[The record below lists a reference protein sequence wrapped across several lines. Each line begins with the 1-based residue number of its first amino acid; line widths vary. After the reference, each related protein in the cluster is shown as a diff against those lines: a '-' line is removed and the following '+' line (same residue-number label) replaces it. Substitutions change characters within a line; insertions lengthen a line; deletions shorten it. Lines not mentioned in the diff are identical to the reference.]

1 MVTYLINGRKET
13 FENEADA
20 QAYIKALGPG
30 TDVQLVTQGP
40 SDKTEMGD
48 DWETDDFTTG
58 KDEEKVFPKDAAE
71 SADVVSEIPAQD
83 TESTSGDGSLALQ
96 NEDYLINGQ
105 PVEKEEFEEFNEKSK
120 FLDTK
125 EYQGLDRPELEA
137 ELKNLNTLFNP
148 SDEEKKRIDILSN
161 MLDKTVSDK
170 LYETIQMPK
179 GKEKDNQLLTL
190 TEDQRKDVDAY
201 EELIQDTRSYKRDK
215 SGKTNLGPLSQLGSF
230 LEDTVMTVET
240 PTEVLDYDQSVMENV
255 LYALSKDK
263 TTRGRLNFDTY
274 TLDQKEQLL
283 QSARYQSY
291 VEKSYKNKTDAQA
304 IAADFDST
312 QSDTQAYMNNA
323 KSIIDGMV
331 AKYPN
336 GLPEDI
342 YNEAIQI
349 QSDAKDYQ
357 AEAERKLNANKGQ
370 LEVLNKRQEEL
381 AGAYGI
387 DTAKNTIKDSF
398 KKTGE
403 IREVAEESEDLIPV
417 VGKGLGKALG
427 GTWKMFLSG
436 AVGFPAMVMGK
447 TGSTLTGG
455 DYNVY
460 DAFLDM
466 TENNINYDLVGDTPT
481 TLFKDGELS
490 AKESLA
496 LLGDMTGYVAALM
509 GAIKKGNINSLEQGV
524 GKIMKTKRVGGAM
537 VKADKDLIMVQETV
551 KMMALD
557 NYVNALDSGLSKKDA
572 FIKSSTETV
581 ATAAIQ
587 TIMPD
592 YKVFQGAKDFKQFA
606 NKAFK
611 GGLKNRAISQA
622 AQAVG
627 KNFSINFLKEIGE
640 EELEFVFNRINNTA
654 FALQNTEL
662 WSDEFWVEQKQLG
675 AGVLMLSG
683 AMGSVGN
690 YKTAR
695 SIYSGVLTAN
705 KQKVANIQEELTL
718 KIQAVDA
725 SIEAGANIPESVLT
739 NLEQQLSYTKRMQVV
754 IDQSPADVT
763 GDEIAL
769 LVEKDKLTEDLRSK
783 DPAFTAGAEA
793 RVEEINAELK
803 TGRSEKGF
811 ERIRKDRTKKAISVA
826 DQIGNV
832 KVRESNSSEETEAI
846 IAEIHARDK
855 AAKRPLTDVEAG
867 GYGFYYTDKDTNE
880 KNIVLDNKEIIEDG
894 AINTAAHE
902 VLHHAL
908 DVMFKTSKNKTAE
921 MQATNEAVMEYL
933 VQLKKE
939 GKASGGS
946 EFASRMETYFEKYAQ
961 LSAFA
966 DIQGNKAQSES
977 YASDLAEEGIVLL
990 SEAMLDGD
998 IKLNEGVGTKAKNL
1012 ARRLIDMIPGLDSA
1026 KIEDGKDVFNFIKDY
1041 NRSIKKGKLSK
1052 RQLKTVK
1059 EGPKKGGLV
1068 TKGSKKKVD
1077 NKKATTKQSM
1087 SKKMGRLIN
1096 QQEALVSM
1104 EGIMDAAELDI
1115 MKQENQQKIDEL
1127 KTKEGIQTK
1136 ASTTRVKSKEP
1147 MTLEEAD
1154 EAYEDALEAWN
1165 EAPDNDA
1172 LEAEVENALKAVA
1185 AAKERFDEGMEAPA
1199 EVKAEDKSTAKPVR
1213 EKKDRSTKR
1222 YTLTDQAKAKVEP
1235 LIEKAQAMNK
1245 ELIAKE
1251 KKLND
1256 EKIAAIRATPETEMT
1271 RTEQANAVLQAKAN
1285 PIRLDKPVEL
1295 QRIETEI
1302 QDRLEK
1308 PMGKAVTFFTKL
1320 LYDKIPK
1327 DAANVIGG
1335 RDVYKSAAEARIL
1348 NIVINEFKKNT
1359 VNRAGEKTV
1368 NDVEDIIFNRGGLRL
1383 LTLATDLGVADS
1395 KQGIAGAI
1403 DENKVGD
1410 YGDWDKAFD
1419 DSPIE
1424 MDVDGMFR
1432 VSSLLGDS
1440 GRMAQAMEQVAE
1452 FWKDNIGNSP
1462 IENFKK
1468 LPSLID
1474 NIVADMLNISE
1485 NVLTARSGNL
1495 NKDDYTNALKGITK
1509 PYAVFK
1515 VEGKEIRVAPEFAKE
1530 LENRLRNEGKSFE
1543 RFADQNILQ
1552 TLFKFLPKLSADDYR
1567 YADRTRGRYSGKAT
1581 GVPKNLVKL
1590 TYSGLER
1597 GTTGMG
1603 NMKARVSKVAYKDVL
1618 AAIGG
1623 FVNPEGRVSKLANVS
1638 GRTPEGQTLLGV
1650 IKLMNRMITNDIS
1663 RNSNMGLDPMTVQD
1677 IAAGKNDLM
1686 MSMKRPARPMQV
1698 SNAEL
1703 QALLNKYNKNNPKAS
1718 YIDQINHIHNSVE
1731 DMVGDHLAGIF
1742 NYDVRTW
1749 IKKNDPT
1756 SLEAIAKAYD
1766 FRWGKFFKYVQ
1777 EDLSFNN
1784 AIKEISTKDVD
1795 TPTLEKFFV
1804 LYARSIKNKK
1814 YKGAMNNQLLWDFVS
1829 DNVVGGKKKLKE
1841 LGFTLRQSRNKKGE
1855 LGKRFYIDVTKEIKN
1870 DKGEVETITEPV
1882 SSPLSVTKIK
1892 SEHKRAEL
1900 DKGSIDA
1907 VGVQTIEDSDRYTEI
1922 ILSHLKELME
1932 SGQTLRAIADI
1943 HTMAQGQ
1950 LTPIRKLSVLGKVY
1964 KFDENTAITVKG
1976 KRIKLSGDSILEHVD
1991 SVKLMQDKLLDVVNN
2006 KMSFDEFRA
2015 YVKGQRVD
2023 VIPKEVDPKL
2033 KVGTKEQKYTAI
2045 EKAFLEQLPLYTFD
2059 ADAYRTGQENEV
2071 KAENANEGFA
2081 QSMKRTPDTKR
2092 KGISVLD
2099 FDDTLARTNSNVL
2112 YTMPNGKTGKLTAE
2126 QFAKDGD
2133 RMAAEGA
2140 EWDFSEFSKVVDGKK
2155 GPLFERTKRLVAKF
2169 GNENVFILT
2178 ARPANSKYAI
2188 HEFLSGL
2195 GLDIPLQNITG
2206 LADSNPQAKGDWIT
2220 SKAAEGYNDF
2230 FFADDHIKN
2239 VMAVGQAMDEAG
2251 VKGKSIL
2258 ADPSVKYSLK
2268 IKRNYINQ
2276 VTKGRPDLTA
2286 QQIDDQMYRVMEY
2299 VDKIGSE
2306 GGFSPNKLAKYKKL
2320 GLHFLA
2326 KSPLILP
2333 EDAYK
2338 IDSVIEVAE
2347 EKKIDPFRYNNPNEL
2362 IDKFAGTLKAKRVDP
2377 DNVKEFS
2384 NKKELPKGVTVYDVE
2399 NDRSGQE
2406 AVRKVLDTH
2415 LNPKANPWCAF
2426 ARTRITVREQDEYLR
2441 LRQPVNVDS
2450 AFVSYE
2456 FTYLDTGEVLTD
2468 YYPMGSIN
2476 NKINLSRE
2484 EMEEL
2489 AKGGFGPGFIN
2500 AIPLDQQGAQ
2510 KNDDS
2515 WEEVHQDNGRMGR
2528 IKYKEYYLLTDRKK
2542 TQKEFLDEGGLKYPP
2557 APKTNKL
2564 IKDEAFMGYDMFE
2577 HYGTGKPGR
2586 TVTEEVDGKTKV
2598 IKKEDATPGGWKIA
2612 FINGKLKSVK
2622 NLGSK
2627 KEQWWDLRDVATD
2640 DLKISKDGPGERTV
2654 MNIETGKTK
2663 KIAADPSMKW
2673 SMKRDKKLNK
2683 AIDDVVNIDRSNDSK
2698 LKGKASQPKYIKDL
2712 LDVFDM
2718 DGEGQTLLDQ
2728 ATRNLDLQWN
2738 LLYQDVTGVD
2748 PGTEFNEVEA
2758 QKLGDQVSK
2767 GFKSRLKSIMRGYL
2781 VESGADDFLG
2791 LLYRTLPKGKKGEA
2805 MMKLYE
2811 ENLLKPF
2818 AIASREIEKARIK
2831 MAKRY
2836 RDIKVNNGISDKV
2849 LNGELTLKTESGK
2862 DITYTSEDAV
2872 RVYMWRKQGIK
2883 VPGLSEQNEL
2893 DLAEHV
2899 KNSDELYRFTLNLM
2913 AKTLPEEF
2921 ADPSKN
2927 WVTGSLKTDYL
2938 EGINKAKRKEALR
2951 FWSKGIETIFSE
2963 SNINKLRVQHGNKFV
2978 AALENSIERMR
2989 TGRNSSQS
2997 LDSDTKVMLQFI
3009 SGAVGNIMF
3018 LNTRSAGL
3026 QLLSATNFMRAGDN
3040 TWGKSLKTMFTKFP
3054 TLAKDYKMLMNS
3066 DFLLDRRN
3074 ALKMDVNDSDI
3085 ARIAEGKGFQGKLAR
3100 FLQWGYVFTQAADS
3114 RAIALGGAVY
3124 YRNAYD
3130 KLIKQG
3136 VDPKTA
3142 KEQALLETTEHAQNS
3157 QQSSRADKISKQQAS
3172 TSGRLMLAFANTPMQ
3187 YNRLVQKAYLDLVNG
3202 RGSKGKNLY
3211 NIAYY
3216 GLAQNLLFTVAQGAM
3231 LTAVYGTLFGDD
3243 EEEDK
3248 LDYNKKVGIANGV
3261 LSSWL
3266 RGMGIWGNGLN
3277 ALKQTF
3283 MNIHKE
3289 SKKKRPEYDVAAIK
3303 GLTSIMPAV
3312 GKKFSNIYTTT
3323 KAIDYNKDFLF
3334 DVNEGNAF
3342 KNYAKMPGVV
3352 ILGQVA
3358 SFANIPLDRA
3368 QRKLANLIDAV
3379 NYAQSDLTKTA
3390 GLLFGHSLWTL
3401 QSDEEKEADY
3411 EEQKARRKTI
3421 KAENKD
3427 KEQKKEMSPG
3437 EIRRYDL
3444 KKLNKAEQVDIL
3456 KRLGRSSKQINK
3468 LKKEADRVEAIIKY
3482 QNIKKRKDSLK

>member
-1 MVTYLINGRKET
+1 MIKYLIEGIVET
-13 FENEADA
+13 FESKEEAE
-20 QAYIKALGPG
+20 AYIAVLGPG
-30 TDVQLVTQGP
+30 VSVQLI
-40 SDKTEMGD
+40 SDDTDKDNKEMT
-48 DWETDDFTTG
+48 TDDTILNPDFRQ
-58 KDEEKVFPKDAAE
+58 DAAE
-71 SADVVSEIPAQD
+71 SADVVSGPQPALD
-83 TESTSGDGSLALQ
+83 TGSASEDGSLDLQ

-105 PVEKEEFEEFNEKSK
+105 PVEKEEFEKFNEKSK

-125 EYQGLDRPELEA
+125 EYQGIDRPELEA
-137 ELKNLNTLFNP
+137 ELKSLNTLFNP
-148 SDEEKKRIDILSN
+148 SDEEKERIDILSN

-190 TEDQRKDVDAY
+190 TEEQQKDVDAY

-215 SGKTNLGPLSQLGSF
+215 RGETDFGPLTQLGSF
-230 LEDTVMTVET
+230 LGDTVMITET

-263 TTRGRLNFDTY
+263 TTKGRLNFDTY

-283 QSARYQSY
+283 QSARYESY
-291 VEKSYKNKTDAQA
+291 VEKSYQNKTDAQA

-312 QSDTQAYMNNA
+312 QSDLQAYMNNA

-331 AKYPN
+331 AEHPN

-349 QSDAKDYQ
+349 QSDAKAYQ
-357 AEAERKLNANKGQ
+357 SEAERKLNANKSQ
-370 LEVLNKRQEEL
+370 LEVLTGRQEEL
-381 AGAYGI
+381 AGSYGI

-403 IREVAEESEDLIPV
+403 IREVAEESEDAIPV
-417 VGKGLGKALG
+417 VGKGLGKAMQ
-427 GTWKMFLSG
+427 GTWKMYLSG
-436 AVGFPAMVMGK
+436 AVGFPAMVMSK
-447 TGSTLTGG
+447 AGSTLVGG

-466 TENNINYDLVGDTPT
+466 TENNINYDMVGDTPT
-481 TLFKDGELS
+481 TFAKDGDYSL
-490 AKESLA
+490 KETLA
-496 LLGDMTGYVAALM
+496 LGGDMTGYVAALM
-509 GAIKKGNINSLEQGV
+509 SAIKKGKVSSLEKAV
-524 GKIMKTKRVGGAM
+524 GKIMKTKRIGGAM

-557 NYVNALDSGLSKKDA
+557 NYVNALDQGLSKKDA
-572 FIKSSTETV
+572 FMKSSTETV

-587 TIMPD
+587 TIFPD

-606 NKAFK
+606 NKAFT
-611 GGLKNRAISQA
+611 GGLKKRAVSQA
-622 AQAVG
+622 TQAVG
-627 KNFSINFLKEIGE
+627 KNLSINLLKELGE
-640 EELEFVFNRINNTA
+640 EETEFVFNRINNTA

-705 KQKVANIQEELTL
+705 KQKVTNIQEELTL

-725 SIEAGANIPESVLT
+725 AIEAGANIPESVLT

-763 GDEIAL
+763 GNEIAL
-769 LVEKDKLTEDLRSK
+769 LVEKDKLTEDLRSR

-803 TGRSEKGF
+803 AGRSEKGF
-811 ERIRKDRTKKAISVA
+811 EKIRVARTESAKVVA

-832 KVRESNSSEETEAI
+832 KVRESNSSEETDAI
-846 IAEIHARDK
+846 IAEIHAKDK
-855 AAKRPLTDVEAG
+855 AAGRKLTKVESG

-908 DVMFKTSKNKTAE
+908 DVMFKTSKNKSAE
-921 MQATNEAVMEYL
+921 MQATNKALQGYL
-933 VQLKKE
+933 VELKKE
-939 GKASGGS
+939 GKISGGS
-946 EFASRMETYFEKYAQ
+946 EFAGRIETYLKKYAQ
-961 LSAFA
+961 LIAFA
-966 DIQGNKAQSES
+966 DIQGQKEQSES
-977 YASDLAEEGIVLL
+977 YASDLAEEGMVLL

-1012 ARRLIDMIPGLDSA
+1012 VRRLIDMIPGLDSA
-1026 KIEDGKDVFNFIKDY
+1026 KMEDGKDVFNFIKDY

-1052 RQLKTVK
+1052 RQLRTVK

-1068 TKGSKKKVD
+1068 TADSKKKVN
-1077 NKKATTKQSM
+1077 NKKTTAKQSM

-1127 KTKEGIQTK
+1127 KAKEGIQTK
-1136 ASTTRVKSKEP
+1136 TSTTRAKSKEP

-1172 LEAEVENALKAVA
+1172 LEAEVEKALKAVA
-1185 AAKERFDEGMEAPA
+1185 AAKERFDEGIEAPV

-1235 LIEKAQAMNK
+1235 LIAEAQAMNK
-1245 ELIAKE
+1245 ELIAEE

-1256 EKIAAIRATPETEMT
+1256 AKIASIRATPESEMT

-1285 PIRLDKPVEL
+1285 PIRLDKPVKL
-1295 QRIETEI
+1295 QRLEAEI

-1327 DAANVIGG
+1327 EAANVIGG

-1359 VNRAGEKTV
+1359 VNRAGEKTT

-1395 KQGIAGAI
+1395 KQGIAGSI
-1403 DENKVGD
+1403 DEGKVGD

-1419 DSPIE
+1419 DSPVK

-1468 LPSLID
+1468 LPSLVD
-1474 NIVADMLNISE
+1474 NIVAEMLNISE

-1567 YADRTRGRYSGKAT
+1567 YADRTKGRYSGKAT

-1603 NMKARVSKVAYKDVL
+1603 NMKARVSKIAYKEVL
-1618 AAIGG
+1618 AAMGG
-1623 FVNPEGRVSKLANVS
+1623 FINTNGDVSKLANVS
-1638 GRTPEGQTLLGV
+1638 GKTPEGQTLLGV

-1686 MSMKRPARPMQV
+1686 MSLKRSAKPMQV
-1698 SNAEL
+1698 TNPEL

-1718 YIDQINHIHNSVE
+1718 YINQIDHIHNEVKE
-1731 DMVGDHLAGIF
+1731 MVGDHLAGIF

-1749 IKKNDPT
+1749 LEKNAPE
-1756 SLEAIAKAYD
+1756 SLAEVAKAYD
-1766 FRWGKFFKYVQ
+1766 FRWGKFFNYVK
-1777 EDLSFNN
+1777 EDLSFNK
-1784 AIKEISTKDVD
+1784 AIEEISTNKPD

-1814 YKGAMNNQLLWDFVS
+1814 YKGAMNNQLLWDLVS
-1829 DNVVGGKKKLKE
+1829 DSVQGGEKKLKE
-1841 LGFTLRQSRNKKGE
+1841 LGFSLRQSTNKNGD
-1855 LGKRFYIDVTKEIKN
+1855 LGKRFYIDVTKEVKN
-1870 DKGEVETITEPV
+1870 DKGENVTITEPV

-1892 SEHKRAEL
+1892 KEHKREEL
-1900 DKGSIDA
+1900 NKGSIDA
-1907 VGVQTIEDSDRYTEI
+1907 LGLQTIEDSDRYVEI
-1922 ILSHLKELME
+1922 ILAHIIELVE

-1950 LTPIRKLSVLGKVY
+1950 LTPIRKLSTLGKVY
-1964 KFDENTAITVKG
+1964 KFDKGAVVINVKG
-1976 KRIKLSGDSILEHVD
+1976 KEIKLSGDSILEHVD
-1991 SVKLMQDKLLDVVNN
+1991 SVKLLQNKLLDVVKG
-2006 KMSFDEFRA
+2006 KMSPNQFRE
-2015 YVKGQRVD
+2015 YVKNQKVD
-2023 VIPKEVDPKL
+2023 VIPKEADPKL
-2033 KVGTKEQKYTAI
+2033 KVGTKEQKYTPI
-2045 EKAFLEQLPLYTFD
+2045 EKALLADLPLYEFD
-2059 ADAYRTGQENEV
+2059 AEAARAEQENQV
-2071 KAENANEGFA
+2071 KAKNVQA
-2081 QSMKRTPDTKR
+2081 SMKKAMDRTTDTPR

-2112 YTMPNGKTGKLTAE
+2112 YTMPNGETGTLTAE
-2126 QFAKDGD
+2126 EFAKNGD
-2133 RMAAEGA
+2133 MMSSKGA

-2155 GPLFERTKRLVAKF
+2155 GPLFEKTKRLVSKF

-2268 IKRNYINQ
+2268 IKRNYIKQ

-2286 QQIDDQMYRVMEY
+2286 QQIDEQMYHVMEL
-2299 VDKIGSE
+2299 VEIIGDD
-2306 GGFSPNKLAKYKKL
+2306 GAFPINKLAKYKKL

-2333 EDAYK
+2333 EDTYK
-2338 IDSVIEVAE
+2338 IEQAIEIAE
-2347 EKKIDPFRYNNPNEL
+2347 EKNIDPFKYNNPNEL
-2362 IDKFAGTLKAKRVDP
+2362 MNEFAGTLKAKRVDP

-2399 NDRSGQE
+2399 NNKSGQE

-2415 LNPKANPWCAF
+2415 INPQANPWCAF
-2426 ARTRITVREQDEYLR
+2426 ARTRIRVREQDEYLR
-2441 LRQPVNVDS
+2441 LRQPENVDA

-2456 FTYLDTGEVLTD
+2456 WTYQDTGEVETE
-2468 YYPMGSIN
+2468 YFPMASIN
-2476 NKINLSRE
+2476 NKINLSEE
-2484 EMEEL
+2484 EMVDL
-2489 AKGGFGPGFIN
+2489 AEGGFGPGFIN
-2500 AIPLDQQGAQ
+2500 ALPLSQQRAQ
-2510 KNDDS
+2510 VNDDS

-2528 IKYKEYYLLTDRKK
+2528 IRYKEYYLLTDRNQ
-2542 TQKEFLDEGGLKYPP
+2542 TQKEFLDGGGLKYPP

-2564 IKDEAFMGYDMFE
+2564 IKDESYMGYDMFE
-2577 HYGTGKPGR
+2577 HYGTGKPER
-2586 TVTEEVDGKTKV
+2586 TIREEVDGKIKV
-2598 IKKEDATPGGWKIA
+2598 VKKQAGTPGGWKIA

-2622 NLGSK
+2622 NLGFTK
-2627 KEQWWDLRDVATD
+2627 AQWWDLRDVATD

-2663 KIAADPSMKW
+2663 KIPADPSMKW

-2683 AIDDVVNIDRSNDSK
+2683 AIDNVVNLDRNSDRK
-2698 LKGKASQPKYIKDL
+2698 TKGKGRQPKYIKDL

-2718 DGEGQTLLDQ
+2718 DGEGQALLDQ
-2728 ATRNLDLQWN
+2728 ATRTLDLQWN
-2738 LLYQDVTGVD
+2738 MLYQDVTGVEAD
-2748 PGTEFNEVEA
+2748 VEFNEVEA
-2758 QKLGDQVSK
+2758 QKLGDEVSK
-2767 GFKSRLKSIMRGYL
+2767 GFKARLKSITRGYL

-2836 RDIKVNNGISDKV
+2836 RDI
-2849 LNGELTLKTESGK
+2849 
-2862 DITYTSEDAV
+2862 
-2872 RVYMWRKQGIK
+2872 
-2883 VPGLSEQNEL
+2883 
-2893 DLAEHV
+2893 
-2899 KNSDELYRFTLNLM
+2899 
-2913 AKTLPEEF
+2913 
-2921 ADPSKN
+2921 
-2927 WVTGSLKTDYL
+2927 
-2938 EGINKAKRKEALR
+2938 
-2951 FWSKGIETIFSE
+2951 
-2963 SNINKLRVQHGNKFV
+2963 
-2978 AALENSIERMR
+2978 
-2989 TGRNSSQS
+2989 
-2997 LDSDTKVMLQFI
+2997 
-3009 SGAVGNIMF
+3009 
-3018 LNTRSAGL
+3018 
-3026 QLLSATNFMRAGDN
+3026 
-3040 TWGKSLKTMFTKFP
+3040 
-3054 TLAKDYKMLMNS
+3054 
-3066 DFLLDRRN
+3066 
-3074 ALKMDVNDSDI
+3074 
-3085 ARIAEGKGFQGKLAR
+3085 
-3100 FLQWGYVFTQAADS
+3100 
-3114 RAIALGGAVY
+3114 
-3124 YRNAYD
+3124 
-3130 KLIKQG
+3130 
-3136 VDPKTA
+3136 
-3142 KEQALLETTEHAQNS
+3142 
-3157 QQSSRADKISKQQAS
+3157 
-3172 TSGRLMLAFANTPMQ
+3172 
-3187 YNRLVQKAYLDLVNG
+3187 
-3202 RGSKGKNLY
+3202 
-3211 NIAYY
+3211 
-3216 GLAQNLLFTVAQGAM
+3216 
-3231 LTAVYGTLFGDD
+3231 
-3243 EEEDK
+3243 
-3248 LDYNKKVGIANGV
+3248 
-3261 LSSWL
+3261 
-3266 RGMGIWGNGLN
+3266 
-3277 ALKQTF
+3277 
-3283 MNIHKE
+3283 
-3289 SKKKRPEYDVAAIK
+3289 
-3303 GLTSIMPAV
+3303 
-3312 GKKFSNIYTTT
+3312 
-3323 KAIDYNKDFLF
+3323 
-3334 DVNEGNAF
+3334 
-3342 KNYAKMPGVV
+3342 
-3352 ILGQVA
+3352 
-3358 SFANIPLDRA
+3358 
-3368 QRKLANLIDAV
+3368 
-3379 NYAQSDLTKTA
+3379 
-3390 GLLFGHSLWTL
+3390 
-3401 QSDEEKEADY
+3401 
-3411 EEQKARRKTI
+3411 
-3421 KAENKD
+3421 
-3427 KEQKKEMSPG
+3427 
-3437 EIRRYDL
+3437 
-3444 KKLNKAEQVDIL
+3444 
-3456 KRLGRSSKQINK
+3456 
-3468 LKKEADRVEAIIKY
+3468 
-3482 QNIKKRKDSLK
+3482 